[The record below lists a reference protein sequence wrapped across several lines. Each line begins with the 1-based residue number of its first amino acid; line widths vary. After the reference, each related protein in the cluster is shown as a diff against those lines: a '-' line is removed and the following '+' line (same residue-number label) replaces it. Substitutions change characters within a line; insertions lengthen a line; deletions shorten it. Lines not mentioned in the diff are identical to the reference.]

1 MTGWSF
7 KWIARNP
14 PAPTP
19 VVRAKQKRETNMPQP
34 VAPDTRPEPASSG
47 KSTAAPKSAAKK
59 ASGGTATKAAKPAI
73 TRKPGSTTGRTARRT
88 AAPKP
93 EAPPAKPAPPSGKPA
108 VPEGQNSPATQ
119 SKKEL
124 AAHTD
129 RVWELAKRIGIC
141 MFITWDGERQR
152 ARPLVATVEKQSHA
166 IWFLSDVE
174 GHKDEQAQRF
184 PIVTLAF
191 ADGGGN
197 KYVSITGKAEVLN
210 DRALVKKLWSPYA
223 KAWWK
228 DADDPGIRVIKV
240 TPQDAEL
247 WDSPGGLFS
256 RVRMLA
262 AAVTGRGP
270 MIGDNAKVSL

>member
-1 MTGWSF
+1 
-7 KWIARNP
+7 
-14 PAPTP
+14 
-19 VVRAKQKRETNMPQP
+19 MPQP
-34 VAPDTRPEPASSG
+34 TPPDSKAKPTTTSKPR
-47 KSTAAPKSAAKK
+47 AAPKSAAKK
-59 ASGGTATKAAKPAI
+59 ASGGAATKTAKP
-73 TRKPGSTTGRTARRT
+73 TTPRKTGSTAGRTARRT
-88 AAPKP
+88 PAPKP
-93 EAPPAKPAPPSGKPA
+93 AASPDKPAIPA
-108 VPEGQNSPATQ
+108 GQNSPATQ
-119 SKKEL
+119 STKEL

-152 ARPLVATVEKQSHA
+152 ARPLVATVEKKSHA

-174 GHKDEQAQRF
+174 GHKDEQAERF

-191 ADGGGN
+191 ADNSGN

-270 MIGDNAKVSL
+270 RIGDNAKVSL